1 MLSLFLL
8 CRRKLLFN
16 LLVLHVHVCLD
27 SLSFDC

>member
-1 MLSLFLL
+1 MLSLSLL
-8 CRRKLLFN
+8 CKREVLFN